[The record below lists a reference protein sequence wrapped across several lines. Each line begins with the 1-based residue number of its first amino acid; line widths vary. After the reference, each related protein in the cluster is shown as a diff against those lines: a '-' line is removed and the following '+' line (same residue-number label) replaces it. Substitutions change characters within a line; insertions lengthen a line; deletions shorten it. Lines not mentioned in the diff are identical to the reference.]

1 MAFNIEISDTVRFTV
16 RFTTKDG
23 AGVEKPASFDLIARR
38 LDVDEYKDALAQET
52 SVTFADFLASVV
64 QGWDGVRD
72 GSGAPVE
79 FTPDGLRKLC
89 KVPGLASLMFKT
101 YGAEVAVKEKN

>member
-1 MAFNIEISDTVRFTV
+1 LAFNIEISDTVRFTV
-16 RFTTKDG
+16 RFATKDA
-23 AGVEKPASFDLIARR
+23 AGTEKPASFDLIAHR
-38 LDVDEYKDALAQET
+38 LDVDAYKEALESET
-52 SVTFADFLASVV
+52 SVTFSDFLARVV
-64 QGWDGVRD
+64 TGWDGVRD

-89 KVPGLASLMFKT
+89 KVPGLASLIFKT